1 MPRTICDDDGVI
13 DIIGVS
19 GAMLHVCGREYGA
32 PEGELIPGQGLSQ
45 RVSLYVSRFRQRST
59 KTSGSPRR
67 RCCQQLGQ
75 IKAIQIHH
83 LVPRS
88 HEVTHKLLLRVV
100 TCIDLCDGPKLG
112 V

>member
-45 RVSLYVSRFRQRST
+45 RVSL
-59 KTSGSPRR
+59 
-67 RCCQQLGQ
+67 
-75 IKAIQIHH
+75 
-83 LVPRS
+83 
-88 HEVTHKLLLRVV
+88 
-100 TCIDLCDGPKLG
+100 
-112 V
+112 